1 MITIAREVLGRTF
14 EYLRDCGDGMRECV
28 VLWAGPQARRDFA
41 DEAIHPLHTA
51 SLGGY
56 DIDGPYVSG
65 LWRELAARGQTV
77 RAQVHTHPGPAY
89 HSPRDDTLALVHTP
103 GYLSLVIPN
112 FAQGSVGLDGC
123 YLAIRRANGSWQS
136 VDPRRMIDIE
146 R

>member
-1 MITIAREVLGRTF
+1 VITIAKGVLERTF
-14 EYLRDCGDGMRECV
+14 EHLCGCGDGMRECV
-28 VLWAGPQARRDFA
+28 VLWAGPQARQDFA

-51 SLGGY
+51 SPGGY

-89 HSPRDDTLALVHTP
+89 HSSRDDTLALVHTS

-112 FAQGSVGLDGC
+112 FAQGPVGLEGC
-123 YLAIRRANGSWQS
+123 YLAIRRVDGSWQS
-136 VDPRRMIDIE
+136 LDPRCTISIE